1 MIHLNS
7 LDAFLHLGKLA
18 CYTESIKS
26 SSKFTSSKQIW
37 VRDVPIRAA
46 ARYGLFPQIGDRQ
59 FWTWTQ
65 ARFFCCFFFY
75 IGAQFVAEHRRARN
89 VTPTNLWIECLQCG
103 NNLEWKAKAVQPQRV
118 TSAIR
123 PFCKE
128 VTKELHLIYSFST
141 IKYYT
146 EGN

>member
-1 MIHLNS
+1 MSRSELQPDMGYFHRSGIDS
-7 LDAFLHLGKLA
+7 FERGPKPD
-18 CYTESIKS
+18 
-26 SSKFTSSKQIW
+26 
-37 VRDVPIRAA
+37 
-46 ARYGLFPQIGDRQ
+46 
-59 FWTWTQ
+59 
-65 ARFFCCFFFY
+65 FFVVFFY

-123 PFCKE
+123 PFFKE